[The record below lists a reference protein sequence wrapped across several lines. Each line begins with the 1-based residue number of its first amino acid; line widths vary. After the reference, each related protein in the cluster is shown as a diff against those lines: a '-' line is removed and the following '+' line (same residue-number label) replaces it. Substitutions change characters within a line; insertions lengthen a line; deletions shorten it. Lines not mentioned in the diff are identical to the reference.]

1 MTVTDPVGV
10 ITALIIQVE
19 PGLDADVVAGVL
31 AAVAAGRNVR
41 RRLAQALVER
51 PGVLTDG
58 RSPAPR
64 VAGSL
69 LIALRRAGAVR
80 VSAPVCTGC
89 GKPLNTFQRRGQDWY
104 CGVCGPTPNAVCR
117 LREHPQDHFAGSAG
131 TTPLPRLPAR

>member
-1 MTVTDPVGV
+1 MTVTDPDGV

-31 AAVAAGRNVR
+31 AAVAPGRNVR
-41 RRLAQALVER
+41 RRLAQALAER
-51 PGVLTDG
+51 PGILTDG

-64 VAGSL
+64 VAGSV

-104 CGVCGPTPNAVCR
+104 CGVCGPTPTRCVGCGN
-117 LREHPQDHFAGSAG
+117 LRKITSRDRQ
-131 TTPLPRLPAR
+131 

>member
-1 MTVTDPVGV
+1 MTVTDPDGA
-10 ITALIIQVE
+10 ITALIIGVE

-31 AAVAAGRNVR
+31 AAVAPGRNVR
-41 RRLAQALVER
+41 RRLAQALAER

-69 LIALRRAGAVR
+69 LIALRRAGRGESLGTRLHRLRQAAEHLSTARSGLVLR
-80 VSAPVCTGC
+80 SLRSHPHPVC
-89 GKPLNTFQRRGQDWY
+89 RM
-104 CGVCGPTPNAVCR
+104 
-117 LREHPQDHFAGSAG
+117 REHPQDHFAGSAG